1 MSGLNKVTL
10 IGHLGADPETRRLN
24 SGDPVVNMRI
34 ATSET
39 WRDRTSGE
47 RKERTEWH
55 NVVIFNEALC
65 SIAEKY
71 LSKGSKVY
79 VEGMLQTRS
88 WEKDGDKRYT
98 TEIVLKN
105 FNGTILMLDGK
116 GDGDGDRRGGGRRDD
131 RSDDRGR
138 DRDRGDYG
146 RESGGR
152 SGGKSS
158 RELDDE
164 IPF

>member
-1 MSGLNKVTL
+1 
-10 IGHLGADPETRRLN
+10 LGADPETRRLN
-24 SGDPVVNMRI
+24 SGDPVVNMRV

-39 WRDRTSGE
+39 WRDRSSGE

-55 NVVIFNEALC
+55 NVVIFNEALS

-79 VEGMLQTRS
+79 IEGMPQTRS

-105 FNGTILMLDGK
+105 FNGTILMLDEK

-131 RSDDRGR
+131 RNDDRGR